1 MGGGSVKS
9 GTHSHGTTHK
19 YGNKKHTGT
28 VNSGYVGSNSGPNIV
43 VNPKGE
49 VFVWVGGTWKKVVN
63 G

>member
-28 VNSGYVGSNSGPNIV
+28 GNSGYVGSNSGPNVAIV
-43 VNPKGE
+43 NGILYR
-49 VFVWVGGTWKKVVN
+49 WIGGKWKKVVN